1 MAAEQIALEKMI
13 EKAAAD
19 GDLADGDIFIFNDAH
34 IGGTHLS
41 DMRLVRPYFRDGE
54 LATIE
59 VTLPERPRM
68 PGDMPD

>member
-1 MAAEQIALEKMI
+1 VEVE
-13 EKAAAD
+13 
-19 GDLADGDIFIFNDAH
+19 
-34 IGGTHLS
+34 
-41 DMRLVRPYFRDGE
+41 YFRDGE